1 MLGSQWG
8 QRQLIMKKL
17 ILFTFFWLHA
27 YYGSCQAIQSEK
39 GYVKFF
45 SSALIE
51 DITAENHQA
60 KGLFNPETGEAVFLI
75 PIADFE
81 FNKTLM
87 KEHFNENYMESDQ
100 YPEAYF
106 KGSLSGYQMGVPRS
120 EAVAEGEMMIHG
132 VKKQVRIPGEIV
144 HQNNTLLLKAVF
156 QVVLQDYDIEI
167 PKLMFQKIAEEVEV
181 TIQFDFQNPSL

>member
-1 MLGSQWG
+1 
-8 QRQLIMKKL
+8 MKKA
-17 ILFTFFWLHA
+17 ILFIFFWLHA
-27 YYGSCQAIQSEK
+27 YYGYCQALKAEN

-51 DITAENHQA
+51 DITAENYQA
-60 KGLFNPETGEAVFLI
+60 KALFNPSTGEAVFLI
-75 PIADFE
+75 PIPDFE
-81 FNKTLM
+81 FNKALM

-106 KGSLSGYQMGVPRS
+106 KGTISGYQKGATSS

-132 VKKQVRIPGEIV
+132 VKNQVKIPGEIV
-144 HQNNTLLLKAVF
+144 RQNNTLLLKAVF
-156 QVVLQDYDIEI
+156 QVALEDYDIEI

-181 TIQFDFQNPSL
+181 TIQFEFQNPSL